1 MAGAHLPVVVG
12 WSELVSG
19 EEVPHTLQPQLTS
32 RSPLGLSVH
41 CGPPLQ
47 LEAGFLVSLSV
58 QNQPQDTCVVCFH

>member
-19 EEVPHTLQPQLTS
+19 EEVKHTLQPQLTS

-47 LEAGFLVSLSV
+47 LEVGFLVSPSA